1 MAYSAHRILFLGLCL
16 LSGIKCSKVVLENNG
31 YKNLVI
37 AINPEVPEN
46 SFILTRTEEM
56 VRGASKYLFT
66 ASAKRFYIKDVKIL
80 IPATWETQPNYAR
93 PKTES
98 YSEADVIIAAP
109 YMNYGNDPYTL
120 QYGGCG
126 EAGRYIHLTP
136 DFLIDDKFLQI
147 YGPRERV
154 LVHEWAHLR
163 WGVYDEYNED
173 KPFYFA
179 PDKSFE
185 ATRCSVDITG
195 IMAECKDPQCS
206 GIKPCEVDQVTGSPT
221 KKCQFFPDKK
231 QRTTSSIMF
240 YQGLNITEFCNQ
252 DSHNAEAPNMQNKM
266 CKSRSVWEVIE
277 QSKDFKASVP
287 MNENAPPPTTFTYLQ
302 GGDRVICLVLD
313 VSSNMM
319 ISQRKERLQQAA
331 ELFIL
336 QFIETGSFL
345 GIVQFNSEG
354 KILQELTHIEDDN
367 SRITLANHLPNLAEG
382 GLNICEGIRT
392 AFRVFRNFDQM
403 TYGDEI
409 VLATAGEDNGL
420 TSCMSEVKES
430 GAIIHTI
437 AIGPSAAKELEVL
450 SGITGGL
457 QFSATDSPDSNGLI
471 DAFAGICSTG
481 GHFFNQTIQL
491 EIARKKTQGKDWLN
505 GTVSVDRTVGN
516 DTVFVVTWETMATP
530 AIYVFSPSGQDYSAD
545 FVLDMAL
552 KESHLK
558 IPGTA
563 EVGDW
568 HYNIDIINATSQTLT
583 MTVTSRAASS
593 SQPPVTVNAYMNKN
607 SANAQSPIK
616 VYAEVSKGYLPV
628 LGAKVTAFIESD
640 TNKEEFQL
648 LDNGAGADIIKND
661 GVYSGY
667 FFKFNGNGRYS
678 LKVKVQGSEKVTK
691 LSFRKGARAY
701 YIPGYHE
708 NGYIFPNPQ
717 KPPVSEEDL
726 QSDLG
731 SFTRTTSGG
740 VLVVTGMTG
749 SQSPNF
755 PPCQITDLDANIEGE
770 QVSLSWTAPGEHVD
784 QGTASNYEIRMS
796 ATCKELKDHFEN
808 AILINMS
815 GLVPQEAGKREYFAF
830 KPEGIV
836 LKNGTI
842 IYFAARAA
850 DTFSIKAD
858 ISNIAQATI
867 MLPYIPAVPEDPEST
882 IDITSLALITVF
894 SIIGICIIAGVSMCI
909 TKRKQRRR
917 RRTAPAA

>member
-1 MAYSAHRILFLGLCL
+1 
-16 LSGIKCSKVVLENNG
+16 
-31 YKNLVI
+31 
-37 AINPEVPEN
+37 
-46 SFILTRTEEM
+46 
-56 VRGASKYLFT
+56 
-66 ASAKRFYIKDVKIL
+66 
-80 IPATWETQPNYAR
+80 
-93 PKTES
+93 
-98 YSEADVIIAAP
+98 
-109 YMNYGNDPYTL
+109 MNYGNDPYTL

-136 DFLIDDKFLQI
+136 DFLIDDKFLRI

-179 PDKSFE
+179 SDKSFE

-195 IMAECKDPQCS
+195 VMAECKDPQCS
-206 GIKPCEVDQVTGSPT
+206 AIKPCEIDKVTGSPT
-221 KKCQFFPDKK
+221 EKCKFFPDKK

-240 YQGLNITEFCNQ
+240 VQGLNVITEFCNQ
-252 DSHNAEAPNMQNKM
+252 NTHNAEAPNMQNKM
-266 CKSRSVWEVIE
+266 CKSKSVWEVIE

-313 VSSNMM
+313 VSSNMK
-319 ISQRKERLQQAA
+319 ISQRKERLRQAA

-345 GIVQFNSEG
+345 GIVQFNSKG

-367 SRITLANHLPNLAEG
+367 FRITLANRLPNLAEG

-392 AFRVFRNFDQM
+392 AFRGQNKSRFCVKLCTHFNDS
-403 TYGDEI
+403 
-409 VLATAGEDNGL
+409 ATV
-420 TSCMSEVKES
+420 SCFFS
-430 GAIIHTI
+430 GN
-437 AIGPSAAKELEVL
+437 LL
-450 SGITGGL
+450 GGL
-457 QFSATDSPDSNGLI
+457 QLSATDSPDSNGLI
-471 DAFAGICSTG
+471 DAFAAICSTG

-491 EIARKKTQGKDWLN
+491 EIAGKKTQGKDWLN
-505 GTVSVDRTVGN
+505 GTVSVDRTIGN

-545 FVLDMAL
+545 FVVDMAL

-563 EVGDW
+563 E
-568 HYNIDIINATSQTLT
+568 TLT
-583 MTVTSRAASS
+583 MTVTSRAGSS
-593 SQPPVTVNAYMNKN
+593 SQPSVTVNAYMNKD
-607 SANAQSPIK
+607 STNAQSPFK

-628 LGAKVTAFIESD
+628 LGAKVTASIESD

-667 FFKFNGNGRYS
+667 FFKFSGNGRYS
-678 LKVKVQGSEKVTK
+678 LKVKAQGIEKVTR

-717 KPPVSEEDL
+717 KPPVSEEDH

-740 VLVVTGMTG
+740 VLVVTGMIG
-749 SQSPNF
+749 LQSPSF

-796 ATCKELKDHFEN
+796 ASHKELKDHFEN
-808 AILINMS
+808 AILINTS
-815 GLVPQEAGKREYFAF
+815 GLVPQEAGKREYFTF

-842 IYFAARAA
+842 VYFAARAA
-850 DTFSIKAD
+850 DTFSFKAD

-867 MLPYIPAVPEDPEST
+867 MFPYIPAVPVDPEST
-882 IDITSLALITVF
+882 IDITSLALITVV

-909 TKRKQRRR
+909 AKRKQRKR

>member
-1 MAYSAHRILFLGLCL
+1 
-16 LSGIKCSKVVLENNG
+16 
-31 YKNLVI
+31 
-37 AINPEVPEN
+37 
-46 SFILTRTEEM
+46 
-56 VRGASKYLFT
+56 
-66 ASAKRFYIKDVKIL
+66 
-80 IPATWETQPNYAR
+80 
-93 PKTES
+93 
-98 YSEADVIIAAP
+98 
-109 YMNYGNDPYTL
+109 MNYGNDPYTL

-136 DFLIDDKFLQI
+136 DFLIDDKFLRI

-179 PDKSFE
+179 SDKSFE

-195 IMAECKDPQCS
+195 VMAECKDPQCS
-206 GIKPCEVDQVTGSPT
+206 AIKPCEIDKVTGSPT
-221 KKCQFFPDKK
+221 EKCKFFPDKK

-240 YQGLNITEFCNQ
+240 VQGLNVITEFCNQ
-252 DSHNAEAPNMQNKM
+252 NTHNAEAPNMQNKM
-266 CKSRSVWEVIE
+266 CKSKSVWEVIE

-313 VSSNMM
+313 VSSNMK
-319 ISQRKERLQQAA
+319 ISQRKERLRQAA

-345 GIVQFNSEG
+345 GIVQFNSKG

-367 SRITLANHLPNLAEG
+367 FRITLANRLPNLAEG

-392 AFRVFRNFDQM
+392 AFR
-403 TYGDEI
+403 
-409 VLATAGEDNGL
+409 
-420 TSCMSEVKES
+420 
-430 GAIIHTI
+430 
-437 AIGPSAAKELEVL
+437 
-450 SGITGGL
+450 
-457 QFSATDSPDSNGLI
+457 
-471 DAFAGICSTG
+471 
-481 GHFFNQTIQL
+481 L
-491 EIARKKTQGKDWLN
+491 EIAGKKTQGKDWLN
-505 GTVSVDRTVGN
+505 GTVSVDRTIGN

-545 FVLDMAL
+545 FVVDMAL

-563 EVGDW
+563 E
-568 HYNIDIINATSQTLT
+568 TLT
-583 MTVTSRAASS
+583 MTVTSRAGSS
-593 SQPPVTVNAYMNKN
+593 SQPSVTVNAYMNKD
-607 SANAQSPIK
+607 STNAQSPFK

-628 LGAKVTAFIESD
+628 LGAKVTASIESD

-667 FFKFNGNGRYS
+667 FFKFSGNGRYS
-678 LKVKVQGSEKVTK
+678 LKVKAQGIEKVTR

-717 KPPVSEEDL
+717 KPPVSEEDH

-740 VLVVTGMTG
+740 VLVVTGMIG
-749 SQSPNF
+749 LQSPSF

-784 QGTASNYEIRMS
+784 QGTEGEVVTLAEALRDGCRGYSTLLNCLEDYANEREGETVREKQV
-796 ATCKELKDHFEN
+796 AT
-808 AILINMS
+808 S
-815 GLVPQEAGKREYFAF
+815 GER
-830 KPEGIV
+830 
-836 LKNGTI
+836 
-842 IYFAARAA
+842 
-850 DTFSIKAD
+850 TFQPLA
-858 ISNIAQATI
+858 
-867 MLPYIPAVPEDPEST
+867 MLQMPAVSKATLNPGHFDGKGAWETYYTRFRMVAMANRWHTQEEAVQ
-882 IDITSLALITVF
+882 LAAALEGDALNALTDFGEEELLEV
-894 SIIGICIIAGVSMCI
+894 GTLAAALE
-909 TKRKQRRR
+909 QRFVCVQRIHSGHQ
-917 RRTAPAA
+917 TAVGEANS